1 MSSELPRPAAKR
13 PWLEVRLHGWA
24 NPYGV
29 FFYIIKNTKKL
40 RTPDSPWPFATIGY
54 WLLESTTPAGLSS
67 ALLYRKG
74 HWGVVPVCSKNAMLS
89 ITHCTPAASA
99 HRARRATGSLKVSP
113 RGRREASVATAP
125 PTRSL
130 QGKVHAFEYTNQTIR
145 PHNNLELCGDPAAAL
160 KTSQTLEQG
169 RTQSPSPPGAHKLG
183 GRVARCGWL
192 VY

>member
-1 MSSELPRPAAKR
+1 MAFR
-13 PWLEVRLHGWA
+13 HH
-24 NPYGV
+24 
-29 FFYIIKNTKKL
+29 
-40 RTPDSPWPFATIGY
+40 
-54 WLLESTTPAGLSS
+54 WLLAAQNEHDPGRLELCPTVQKRALGRRSRVQQKCDALNYTLHAGCL
-67 ALLYRKG
+67 
-74 HWGVVPVCSKNAMLS
+74 
-89 ITHCTPAASA
+89 CT

-113 RGRREASVATAP
+113 RGRRAASVATAP

-169 RTQSPSPPGAHKLG
+169 RTQSASPPGAHKLG